1 MPVSQDDVIAFAL
14 EQQLLPYREEL
25 LEQRRRDAALKE
37 KYGLR
42 SIESLILESE
52 AKLADYEIRRL
63 KGEKIPDVTM
73 IQEQRKRED
82 LERKKE
88 RLLEDIRVETS
99 LYPSEPALLAIVRVV
114 PGSTLSDEM
123 ASDAAIEQVGMDLA
137 MKFEQEQ
144 GRQPEDVSAQALGY
158 DIRSVDREG
167 NYRYIEVK
175 ARART
180 GAIALTPN
188 EWVMANR
195 LGEEYWLYVVE
206 QAAANPQLYLIQ
218 NPAACLKPDEQ
229 VEIVRYV
236 VRNWRPAARRA

>member
-1 MPVSQDDVIAFAL
+1 VVVRKKLGELLVESQLITAEQLNQALRSKKPGERLGQVLVSLGYVTEQDIINVL
-14 EQQLLPYREEL
+14 EFQLGIPQIKLSELSLELNVVRLLPESIA
-25 LEQRRRDAALKE
+25 RR
-37 KYGLR
+37 YN
-42 SIESLILESE
+42 
-52 AKLADYEIRRL
+52 
-63 KGEKIPDVTM
+63 
-73 IQEQRKRED
+73 
-82 LERKKE
+82 
-88 RLLEDIRVETS
+88 
-99 LYPSEPALLAIVRVV
+99 AIVRVV